1 MSMVHVRLMGT
12 FREAAGQS
20 EVQIENCDTV
30 NKVIISLVNLIGDNF
45 EKVIYD
51 PVMHSPLPNA
61 LILLNGV
68 EVNNLQGLE
77 TQVNEGDS
85 VVLLSV
91 THGG

>member
-1 MSMVHVRLMGT
+1 MVHVRLMGT

-20 EVQIENCDTV
+20 EIKLENCDTI
-30 NKVIISLVNLIGDNF
+30 NKVIISLVEFIGDNF

-51 PVMHSPLPNA
+51 PVLHSPLPNA

-68 EVNNLQGLE
+68 EVNNLQGLK
-77 TQVNEGDS
+77 TQVKEGDNI
-85 VVLLSV
+85 VLLSV

>member
-1 MSMVHVRLMGT
+1 MVHVRLMGT

-20 EVQIENCDTV
+20 EIQLDNCDTV
-30 NKVIISLVNLIGDNF
+30 NNVIISLVNRLGEHF
-45 EKVIYD
+45 ENVIYD

-61 LILLNGV
+61 LILINGV

-77 TQVNEGDS
+77 TPVKEGDS

>member
-1 MSMVHVRLMGT
+1 MVHVRLMGT

>member
-1 MSMVHVRLMGT
+1 MVHVRLMGT
-12 FREAAGQS
+12 FREVAGQS
-20 EVQIENCDTV
+20 EIQLENCDTI
-30 NKVIISLVNLIGDNF
+30 NNVIISLVRLIGENF
-45 EKVIYD
+45 EKAIYD

-77 TQVNEGDS
+77 TQVKESDS
-85 VVLLSV
+85 VVILSV

>member
-1 MSMVHVRLMGT
+1 MVHVRLMGT

-20 EVQIENCDTV
+20 EIQLGDCENIGQA
-30 NKVIISLVNLIGDNF
+30 IISLVKLLGNNF
-45 EKVIYD
+45 EKGIYD
-51 PVMHSPLPNA
+51 PVLNSPLTNA

-77 TQVNEGDS
+77 TQVKEGDNM
-85 VVLLSV
+85 VLLSV

>member
-1 MSMVHVRLMGT
+1 MVHVRLMGT
-12 FREAAGQS
+12 FREAGGQS
-20 EVQIENCDTV
+20 EIQLVNCENIG
-30 NKVIISLVNLIGDNF
+30 KVIISLVELLGYNF

-51 PVMHSPLPNA
+51 PVLHSPIPNA

-77 TQVNEGDS
+77 TQVKEGDS
-85 VVLLSV
+85 IVLLSV

>member
-1 MSMVHVRLMGT
+1 MVHVRLMGT
-12 FREAAGQS
+12 FKEAAGQS
-20 EVQIENCDTV
+20 EIQLDDCENIG
-30 NKVIISLVNLIGDNF
+30 KAIISLVKLLGNNF

-51 PVMHSPLPNA
+51 PVLKSPLPNA

-77 TQVNEGDS
+77 TQVKEGDNM
-85 VVLLSV
+85 VLLSV

>member
-1 MSMVHVRLMGT
+1 MVHVRLMGT
-12 FREAAGQS
+12 FKEAAGQS
-20 EVQIENCDTV
+20 EIRLAECENIG
-30 NKVIISLVNLIGDNF
+30 KAIISLVKLLGNNF

-51 PVMHSPLPNA
+51 PVLKSPLPNA

-77 TQVNEGDS
+77 TQVKEGDNM
-85 VVLLSV
+85 VLLSV

>member
-77 TQVNEGDS
+77 TQVKEEDS

>member
-1 MSMVHVRLMGT
+1 MVYVRLMGT
-12 FREAAGQS
+12 FKEAAGQS
-20 EVQIENCDTV
+20 EIQLAECENIG
-30 NKVIISLVNLIGDNF
+30 KAIISLVKLLGNNF

-51 PVMHSPLPNA
+51 PVLKSPLPNA

-77 TQVNEGDS
+77 TQVKEGDNM
-85 VVLLSV
+85 VLLSV